1 MIIVAVEY
9 DSQFKF
15 RNLTMNNDRLSWID
29 NCRGLCL
36 VLVIIHHTGLMDVW
50 FLKLYLPIFLTCFF
64 FISGYLFFNPEKNV
78 SIKQKLIN
86 IMTSILIPYII
97 YCSLTACFNFFKG
110 GVEACI
116 YDIRIAILGIKSW
129 FISALFLMQIM
140 ALSVLAAKKY
150 YSLVCLLFITS
161 SAILY
166 YILPEGQY
174 VWNFR
179 NALLANVYFGIGMFS
194 RRYKLTKVFMN
205 NSMGIACAIIYIG
218 LVVIDVKYNILYGN
232 FNESFSSY
240 PYFFISSMFGITAF
254 IWVCSKISRYNIPI
268 LFIGA
273 NSLLYYY
280 LQSVVLRGVFAVY
293 SNFGIQMN
301 HIILLVIITSVV
313 CLIIWPIV
321 LFINNYIPIMSGKYR
336 INLPNRI

>member
-1 MIIVAVEY
+1 MIKRI
-9 DSQFKF
+9 
-15 RNLTMNNDRLSWID
+15 TWID

-36 VLVIIHHTGLMDVW
+36 ILVIIHHTGLTDVW
-50 FLKLYLPIFLTCFF
+50 FLKFYLPIFLTCFF
-64 FISGYLFFNPEKNV
+64 FISGYLFFNPENNV

-140 ALSVLAAKKY
+140 ALPVIAAKRNY
-150 YSLVCLLFITS
+150 IIASLLFITL

-166 YILPEGQY
+166 FILPEGQY
-174 VWNFR
+174 IWNLR
-179 NALLANVYFGIGMFS
+179 NALLANVYFGLGILS
-194 RRYKLTKVFMN
+194 RRIELTKYIMKDTI
-205 NSMGIACAIIYIG
+205 GIAFVITYLCITA
-218 LVVIDVKYNILYGN
+218 IDVKYNILFGN
-232 FNESFSSY
+232 FNESFSNY
-240 PYFFISSMFGITAF
+240 PFFFISSMFGVIAF
-254 IWVCSKISRYNIPI
+254 IWVCSKIIRFNTPI

-280 LQSVVLRGVFAVY
+280 LQSVVLRGVFSIY
-293 SNFGIQMN
+293 SHFGIQMN

-313 CLIIWPIV
+313 CLIIWPVV
-321 LFINNYIPIMSGKYR
+321 LFVNKYIPVMSGKYR